1 MRCAASKL
9 DIRTKPFSSELERI
23 GVSRMSGSGPQ
34 SESKM
39 VVEGATK
46 SYQTKSGFA
55 HALDKV
61 SLEVR
66 EGEFISTI
74 KI

>member
-1 MRCAASKL
+1 MRWAACKL
-9 DIRTKPFSSELERI
+9 DIRANPFSSELERI

-46 SYQTKSGFA
+46 SYKIKSGFV

-66 EGEFISTI
+66 EGDFISTI